1 MTTSSESLLATPTHL
16 TGHYTV
22 TSPELFIQL
31 YMLRFIPEHT
41 RPTQT
46 ISRIKA
52 CPRSH
57 QDPPLQPTQNDPVES
72 KPQFTKVVAQQ
83 PQPGPL
89 HITSKNLH
97 SKANAHDPT
106 LLSASARPRTI
117 RGLAAKLSSFKPTT
131 GQHQRKRST
140 VSSQKA
146 FNFPCSR
153 ESNQQV
159 TATHCTQHHTHSPGG
174 S

>member
-89 HITSKNLH
+89 HITSKNSH

-106 LLSASARPRTI
+106 RYQRPQDHVPSEDWPQSCLR
-117 RGLAAKLSSFKPTT
+117 SSRPQDNTKGKGAPYL
-131 GQHQRKRST
+131 HRRRST
-140 VSSQKA
+140 SPAPERATSK
-146 FNFPCSR
+146 SR
-153 ESNQQV
+153 QL
-159 TATHCTQHHTHSPGG
+159 TAHNTTHSPGG